1 VFQWCRSVRIV
12 YGQAFSVIRL
22 VAVVVP
28 TSVTFLGEV
37 VCELAVSMWWLLSN
51 HFDHH
56 VISVRFRNSR
66 FAEER
71 VPSDVADNNICIY
84 IL

>member
-1 VFQWCRSVRIV
+1 MRIV
-12 YGQAFSVIRL
+12 YGQAFSLTRL

-37 VCELAVSMWWLLSN
+37 VCELAVSMWWLFN

-56 VISVRFRNSR
+56 VISVRFRKCR

-71 VPSDVADNNICIY
+71 VPSDVADNNICKY

>member
-1 VFQWCRSVRIV
+1 VRIISRS
-12 YGQAFSVIRL
+12 AFSVTRL

-37 VCELAVSMWWLLSN
+37 VCELAVSMWWLLFN
-51 HFDHH
+51 HFDHY

-66 FAEER
+66 FAEEH
-71 VPSDVADNNICIY
+71 VPSDIADNYICIY